1 MSDYENLDYDELL
14 AKVRELDEKAQAAE
28 AQVKANEDSPIIRAL
43 RKQIKD
49 LQSDLRAGKGADA
62 AMRDEVEAQVA
73 QEMGNDDLNPKGG
86 TPSSTD
92 DEGTEDDI
100 ERRVR
105 EEAERLAA
113 AEIERLKQQQQF
125 QAVTGLAAS
134 VRAVADGAGGESLS
148 DRLNRAKSP
157 EEVDAIMAEHG
168 LAV

>member
-14 AKVRELDEKAQAAE
+14 AKVRELDEKANAAE

-49 LQSDLRAGKGADA
+49 LQSDLRAGKGAEA
-62 AMRDEVEAQVA
+62 ALRDEVETQVR
-73 QEMGNDDLNPKGG
+73 QEAGLDPFSD

-92 DEGTEDDI
+92 DDDY

-113 AEIERLKQQQQF
+113 AEIERYEQAQQLQQ
-125 QAVTGLAAS
+125 VTGLAAQ

-148 DRLNRAKSP
+148 DRLNRAKS
-157 EEVDAIMAEHG
+157 EAEIDAIMAEHG
-168 LAV
+168 LTA